1 MIKTVLL
8 SVIDIFNHPLL
19 YVVQT
24 MKQSFIKLHL
34 SVLIAGFTSILG
46 KLITLNEVFLVWYRM
61 LITSILLLIILSVK
75 KQLQRL
81 PVKEILKLGGI
92 GILLTSHWVF
102 FYGSIKASNVSIGV
116 VCFSL
121 SGVFTAI
128 FEPLLHRRRIKI
140 REIFFSLLT
149 LCGISLIFHFDS
161 RYRLGIVLGTVSSAL
176 AALFIITNK
185 RISTKHSST
194 TILFYEMVSGFLF
207 LSVLIPF
214 FLYFSSKIFAVLN
227 NTNIIYILC
236 LAVFCTIGLYTLQTH
251 ALRRISAF
259 TVNLSYNLE
268 PLYSIILAMIIFG
281 EEKELNF
288 AFYVGLGFI
297 VLSVVLQTLVFL
309 QNKNDNTVIMTT

>member
-1 MIKTVLL
+1 
-8 SVIDIFNHPLL
+8 
-19 YVVQT
+19 
-24 MKQSFIKLHL
+24 MKQSFVKLHL
-34 SVLIAGFTSILG
+34 SVLIAGFTGVLG

-61 LITSILLLIILSVK
+61 LITSILLLIILYVK

-81 PVKEILKLGGI
+81 PTKEMLKLGGV
-92 GILLTSHWVF
+92 GILLTLHWVF

-140 REIFFSLLT
+140 KEILFSALT
-149 LCGISLIFHFDS
+149 LCGISLIFHFDA
-161 RYRLGIVLGTVSSAL
+161 RYRLGIALGTLSSAL

-185 RISTKHSST
+185 RVSTQHSSL

-214 FLYFSSKIFAVLN
+214 FLHFSSGIFPFPN
-227 NTNIIYILC
+227 STNIVYILC
-236 LAVFCTIGLYTLQTH
+236 LSVFCTIGLYTLQTH
-251 ALRRISAF
+251 ALRKISAF

-268 PLYSIILAMIIFG
+268 PLYSIVLAMIIFG

-288 AFYVGLGFI
+288 AFYAGLGLI
-297 VLSVVLQTLVFL
+297 VLSVVLQSFGGVLKVKKLVKIRGKKKRPPPEAPSF
-309 QNKNDNTVIMTT
+309 NI

>member
-1 MIKTVLL
+1 
-8 SVIDIFNHPLL
+8 
-19 YVVQT
+19 
-24 MKQSFIKLHL
+24 MKQSFIKLHT
-34 SVLIAGFTSILG
+34 SIIIAGFTGILG

-61 LITSILLLIILSVK
+61 LIASILLLIILSIK

-81 PVKEILKLGGI
+81 TVQELAKLGGT
-92 GILLTSHWVF
+92 GILLTLHWIF

-128 FEPLLHRRRIKI
+128 FDPLLHRRRIKI
-140 REIFFSLLT
+140 REIFFSILT
-149 LCGISLIFHFDS
+149 LCGIALIFHFDA
-161 RYRLGIVLGTVSSAL
+161 RYRLGIVLGTISSAL
-176 AALFIITNK
+176 AALFIIANK
-185 RISTKHSST
+185 HISTKHAST

-207 LSVLIPF
+207 VSLLIPF
-214 FLYFSSKIFAVLN
+214 FLYFSSETFAVP
-227 NTNIIYILC
+227 NTSNSLYILC

-251 ALRRISAF
+251 ALRKISAF

-288 AFYVGLGFI
+288 AFYVGLGLI
-297 VLSVVLQTLVFL
+297 VMSVVLQTWGVVRQKTL
-309 QNKNDNTVIMTT
+309 NN

>member
-1 MIKTVLL
+1 
-8 SVIDIFNHPLL
+8 
-19 YVVQT
+19 
-24 MKQSFIKLHL
+24 MKQSFIKLHT
-34 SVLIAGFTSILG
+34 SIIIAGFTGILG

-61 LITSILLLIILSVK
+61 LIASILLLIILSIK

-81 PVKEILKLGGI
+81 TVQELAKLGGT
-92 GILLTSHWVF
+92 GILLTLHWIF

-128 FEPLLHRRRIKI
+128 FDPLLHRRRIKI
-140 REIFFSLLT
+140 REIFFSILT
-149 LCGISLIFHFDS
+149 LCGIALIFHFDA
-161 RYRLGIVLGTVSSAL
+161 RYRLGIVLGTISSAL
-176 AALFIITNK
+176 AALFIIANK
-185 RISTKHSST
+185 HISTKHAST

-207 LSVLIPF
+207 VSLLIPF
-214 FLYFSSKIFAVLN
+214 FLYFSSETFVVP
-227 NTNIIYILC
+227 NTSNSLYILC

-251 ALRRISAF
+251 ALRKISAF

-288 AFYVGLGFI
+288 AFYVGLGLI
-297 VLSVVLQTLVFL
+297 VMSVVLQTWGVVRRKGL
-309 QNKNDNTVIMTT
+309 NN

>member
-1 MIKTVLL
+1 
-8 SVIDIFNHPLL
+8 
-19 YVVQT
+19 
-24 MKQSFIKLHL
+24 MKQYFVKLHI
-34 SVLIAGFTSILG
+34 SILIAGFTGILG

-61 LITSILLLIILSVK
+61 LITSILLFIILYVK

-81 PVKEILKLGGI
+81 PAKEIAKLSGVGV
-92 GILLTSHWVF
+92 LLTLHWVF

-140 REIFFSLLT
+140 KELFFSALT
-149 LCGISLIFHFDS
+149 LCGISLIFHFDA
-161 RYRLGIVLGTVSSAL
+161 RYRLGITLGTISSAL
-176 AALFIITNK
+176 AALFIISNK
-185 RISTKHSST
+185 QISVRHSST

-207 LSVLIPF
+207 ISLLIPF
-214 FLYFSSKIFAVLN
+214 FLYFSSETFVVPDVSDSV
-227 NTNIIYILC
+227 YILC
-236 LAVFCTIGLYTLQTH
+236 LAVFCTIGLYTLQTQ
-251 ALRRISAF
+251 ALRKISAF

-288 AFYVGLGFI
+288 AFYAGLGLI
-297 VLSVVLQTLVFL
+297 VMSVVIQTLTSFPKTL
-309 QNKNDNTVIMTT
+309 RKG